1 MSSNKPPPSPS
12 KPKSPRPK
20 VSNSALEVS
29 EKDIANMGMYSPSG
43 GNKGWSKVSPNFQRL
58 SGRAGEAT
66 KIPPANLDDDDDDV
80 TTAAAATNSKQLS
93 TPDDVEAIRK
103 KNQQRLAEVARK
115 KAEREAAAALRKSKR
130 ESLSASAQ
138 LNYNHSDDE
147 EDEEDVASPKAASR
161 GIVPSHN
168 RRASTGTSTAK
179 STTDVD
185 DAALQRMSLYSPQRK
200 VKKFENADKGIY
212 SPTSDKKGW
221 TKVAPK
227 ITLPESPDL

>member
-1 MSSNKPPPSPS
+1 
-12 KPKSPRPK
+12 
-20 VSNSALEVS
+20 
-29 EKDIANMGMYSPSG
+29 
-43 GNKGWSKVSPNFQRL
+43 
-58 SGRAGEAT
+58 
-66 KIPPANLDDDDDDV
+66 
-80 TTAAAATNSKQLS
+80 
-93 TPDDVEAIRK
+93 
-103 KNQQRLAEVARK
+103 VARK

-147 EDEEDVASPKAASR
+147 EEDEEVVASPKAASR

-168 RRASTGTSTAK
+168 RRGSTGTSTTKPA
-179 STTDVD
+179 TDAD
-185 DAALQRMSLYSPQRK
+185 DAALQRLGLYSPQRK

-227 ITLPESPDL
+227 MTLPESPDL